1 MSSMKQ
7 KAQKSH
13 HRTRDDLFSSQMCI
27 FYNLPKLLPLFY
39 VNIVLCVAACTNG
52 EYEVNGECCPMC
64 DPGKRVYRHCD
75 EYTSTT
81 CDSCPVMT
89 FTDAPNGFTECLH
102 CSVCDPSN
110 GLRVKQVCTL
120 ISDTVCEPL
129 PGYYCV
135 DLLSNC
141 KKAMKHSSCSP
152 GQYINQNGTEFRDTV
167 CDVCPGGSYS
177 DGTFC
182 KLHTNCESLDKLTIK
197 EGTDTTDAECSKHLK
212 AWDWIERIA
221 VGTYFVWGAL
231 RAGAGLEVGDFQTKS

>member
-1 MSSMKQ
+1 
-7 KAQKSH
+7 
-13 HRTRDDLFSSQMCI
+13 MCI
-27 FYNLPKLLPLFY
+27 VYNLSTLLPLFF
-39 VNIVLCVAACTNG
+39 VNIVLCVAACNNA
-52 EYEVNGECCPMC
+52 EYEVNGVCCPMC
-64 DPGKRVYRHCD
+64 YPGKRVYRHCD

-89 FTDAPNGFTECLH
+89 FTGAPNRFTECLH

-152 GQYINQNGTEFRDTV
+152 GQYIKQNGTEFRDTV

-182 KLHTNCESLDKLTIK
+182 KLHTNCESLGKLTMK
-197 EGTDTTDAECSKHLK
+197 EGTDTADAECRNRARSHLLSLIPCGVWSLLFTVIIVIIVKKKKSKGK
-212 AWDWIERIA
+212 IA
-221 VGTYFVWGAL
+221 N
-231 RAGAGLEVGDFQTKS
+231 